1 MCLDVIGCHA
11 VDTVIFGGGIRPIVL
26 ARSLMPACFK
36 QSPARRAWEAPT
48 RWRFAIACSVPACLL
63 PIMPCRSLRSSLV
76 RYCRLVMATMP
87 SPPPPR
93 HGHDVI
99 GRLVIE
105 PIPPRHII
113 TPRCLPPSVPFPFH
127 VPIAPRLACFAP
139 VIRPIARYH
148 HAVPS
153 ARLPPHHHL
162 GVVISSSRLRVMP
175 SPPDAPPMLVE
186 ERGGATGRL
195 LAVRLSS
202 PCLLG
207 SCCFPASCDLALAH
221 LVPSSRASLL
231 AHMCR
236 RRRRVEPCG
245 RFACFAVGA
254 F

>member
-76 RYCRLVMATMP
+76 RYCRLVMATMS

-153 ARLPPHHHL
+153 ARLPPHHL

-175 SPPDAPPMLVE
+175 SPPLAPPYLSRNGEGLRVGYGLFGCRRLACLVPLPRLCRFGSRPSRPRRLVRFASPHVPTE
-186 ERGGATGRL
+186 GACCCG
-195 LAVRLSS
+195 AVAS
-202 PCLLG
+202 
-207 SCCFPASCDLALAH
+207 PASP
-221 LVPSSRASLL
+221 V
-231 AHMCR
+231 
-236 RRRRVEPCG
+236 
-245 RFACFAVGA
+245 
-254 F
+254 